1 MNQEKLGD
9 SQYPEKNT
17 NSKEILDW
25 SPINRTL
32 FLAYTSAAAP
42 MVYGAVVVFGFLQ
55 QYVSFNTPS
64 QLFHPYYT
72 LLYLTVCF
80 GHIFGL
86 FFVIKKAKQ
95 LRNKTETLGYGPLR
109 ETLWYLVAFSHVIQT
124 LITSF
129 LAGTYYADGM
139 LLLLLGFTLALPLQS
154 IVSIRRTLIFA
165 FCLFAC
171 FTYLD
176 VSGTFKSGQMFS
188 PRFYLDEQFSTPW
201 LYARLSIAFGT
212 FGMAFFVISRSIAR
226 WQQREGFY
234 FQLSNT
240 DSLTGLTNRN
250 HFLVRGHNEFSQANR
265 RSDALACLFM
275 DVDYFKKINDSYGHF
290 AGDQVLIKIA
300 EILAENA
307 RDYDE
312 VSRLGGEEFAILMPS
327 TDSHAAFKIAQRIRE
342 RIELTQFDV
351 EKEKK
356 LHITVSVGVACYP
369 DIIVASVE
377 ELLKKADEALYQ
389 AKRSGRNKIVVAG
402 EYDLNFHE
410 SA

>member
-1 MNQEKLGD
+1 MNQETLSD
-9 SQYPEKNT
+9 SQYPAKNT
-17 NSKEILDW
+17 NPKEIFDW

-32 FLAYTSAAAP
+32 FLTYTSMAAP
-42 MVYGAVVVFGFLQ
+42 MVYGVAVVCGMLQ
-55 QYVSFNTPS
+55 QYFYSNTHS
-64 QLFHPYYT
+64 QLFHPYYA
-72 LLYLTVCF
+72 LLYLIICF
-80 GHIFGL
+80 AHVLGL
-86 FFVIKKAKQ
+86 LFVIKKAKQ
-95 LRNKTETLGYGPLR
+95 LRNTTETFGRGSLQER
-109 ETLWYLVAFSHVIQT
+109 LWYFVAFSHAGQT

-139 LLLLLGFTLALPLQS
+139 LMLLLGFTLALPLQS
-154 IVSIRRTLIFA
+154 IVSLRRTLFFA
-165 FCLFAC
+165 FCLFSC
-171 FTYLD
+171 LTFLD
-176 VSGTFKSGQMFS
+176 VSGTFKSGQMFNQKLH
-188 PRFYLDEQFSTPW
+188 LDGQLSTPW
-201 LYARLSIAFGT
+201 FYARLLIAFGT

-226 WQQREGFY
+226 WRQREGFY
-234 FQLSNT
+234 YQLSNT

-290 AGDQVLIKIA
+290 AGDQVLVKIA

-351 EKEKK
+351 ENEKK
-356 LHITVSVGVACYP
+356 LHITISIGVACYP
-369 DIIVASVE
+369 DIIVANVE
-377 ELLKKADEALYQ
+377 ELLKKADEALYH
-389 AKRSGRNKIVVAG
+389 AKRSGRNKIVIAG
-402 EYDLNFHE
+402 EYDLSFYE